1 MKNSCYRKIVFL
13 IKSLW
18 QNFKKSKTVPF
29 VKCLYGLPFVAST
42 TLGPHIVVMRPF
54 LCTGR
59 LLGDGA
65 RLWGVSYRA
74 VMIDNR
80 VVPLYSM

>member
-1 MKNSCYRKIVFL
+1 MLKQRHYNNEMF
-13 IKSLW
+13 
-18 QNFKKSKTVPF
+18 F
-29 VKCLYGLPFVAST
+29 YGLPFVAST
-42 TLGPHIVVMRPF
+42 TLGPQFVMGPF

-65 RLWGVSYRA
+65 GVWGMSYMA

-80 VVPLYSM
+80 VVPLYSI